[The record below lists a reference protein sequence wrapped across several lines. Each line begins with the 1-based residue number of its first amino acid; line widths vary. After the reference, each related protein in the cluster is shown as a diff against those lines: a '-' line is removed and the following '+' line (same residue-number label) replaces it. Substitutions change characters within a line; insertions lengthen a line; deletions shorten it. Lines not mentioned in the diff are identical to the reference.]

1 MISFFEDLRRRKV
14 YRVAAGYAVVAWL
27 LIQITATV
35 FPIFDFPLWSVR
47 VVVAIV
53 LAGFPFA
60 LVIAWAFDLGPSGL
74 TRAAPSAAAGEPVAV
89 SVSRRRLTILVLA
102 GAAVSIAVACLLIPR
117 ARLGVTGKSIA
128 VL

>member
-35 FPIFDFPLWSVR
+35 FPIFGFPLWSVR
-47 VVVAIV
+47 LVVAIV

-60 LVIAWAFDLGPSGL
+60 LVIAWAFDFGPSGL
-74 TRAAPSAAAGEPVAV
+74 TRARQTSTAGGDEPVAV
-89 SVSRRRLTILVLA
+89 SRRRLAALIAV
-102 GAAVSIAVACLLIPR
+102 GAAVSILVACFLIPR
-117 ARLGVTGKSIA
+117 ARLGNPGK
-128 VL
+128 